1 MKHWQEHYLVK
12 HKRKHFGR
20 INIGDYDKII
30 SDMRLNLQLGVKINV
45 PCCTI
50 NTFSLSMV
58 AQVVQ

>member
-1 MKHWQEHYLVK
+1 MK

-20 INIGDYDKII
+20 INIGDFDKII